1 MGADSEHHGLD
12 DLEARIRAAES
23 RNEPEKPTEESVR
36 PLRASRLGTDFVA
49 ALLGCMGI
57 GWLIG
62 EAFPSLHPWALVA
75 MVPVGFAVGALNIWR
90 AIAGGSGIFRAEDG
104 EREGSEDTKGRQKD

>member
-1 MGADSEHHGLD
+1 MDSGHHQLD
-12 DLEARIRAAES
+12 DLSARIKAAQGRA
-23 RNEPEKPTEESVR
+23 EPPKLADDMAR

-62 EAFPSLHPWALVA
+62 KALPSLHPWALVA
-75 MVPVGFAVGALNIWR
+75 MVPVGFAVGALNLWR
-90 AIAGGSGIFRAEDG
+90 AIVGDA
-104 EREGSEDTKGRQKD
+104 KGQEIGKKGQKD

>member
-1 MGADSEHHGLD
+1 MGAESEHQGLD
-12 DLEARIRAAES
+12 NLVARIKAAQGRS
-23 RNEPEKPTEESVR
+23 EPEKVQEEAVQ

-62 EAFPSLHPWALVA
+62 RAFPSLHPWALVA
-75 MVPVGFAVGALNIWR
+75 MVPVGFAVGALNLWR
-90 AIAGGSGIFRAEDG
+90 AVAGGSQ
-104 EREGSEDTKGRQKD
+104 GSGDDKNGHKD